1 MAKPQNPWVHAGGTG
16 LWTEFKNVK
25 TGESTIKSLGKL
37 TEMKKTTSYDECQH
51 NDPKKSC
58 WQILDNNNIQ
68 CSLCGMGRKIVWG
81 IDIVKDGKLIHVAS

>member
-51 NDPKKSC
+51 DGH
-58 WQILDNNNIQ
+58 WQLIEGNNIQ

-81 IDIVKDGKLIHVAS
+81 IDIVKDGKLLHVAS

>member
-1 MAKPQNPWVHAGGTG
+1 MAKSQNPWVHAGGTG

-37 TEMKKTTSYDECQH
+37 TEMRKATKYDECQH
-51 NDPKKSC
+51 DGH
-58 WQILDNNNIQ
+58 WQLIEENNIQ

-81 IDIVKDGKLIHVAS
+81 IDIVKDGKLLRVAS